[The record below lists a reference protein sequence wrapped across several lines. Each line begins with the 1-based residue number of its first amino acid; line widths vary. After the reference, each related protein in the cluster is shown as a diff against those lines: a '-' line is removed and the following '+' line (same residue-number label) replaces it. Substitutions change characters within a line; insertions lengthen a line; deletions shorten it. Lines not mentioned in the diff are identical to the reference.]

1 MTSSQSTHLF
11 STSSLFPG
19 GYPSVPVEGMDK
31 LTLLALR
38 DKSLVHD
45 ENSKVKVGP
54 WSDVKVFS
62 QYAKDGM
69 FVFEPFVCLLFF

>member
-1 MTSSQSTHLF
+1 
-11 STSSLFPG
+11 
-19 GYPSVPVEGMDK
+19 MDK

-54 WSDVKVFS
+54 WSDVKMFS

-69 FVFEPFVCLLFF
+69 FACLCVCSVLVLSSFERSSWQESEFSLLHVSTCFH